1 MGDVDRLPSGKWQ
14 ARTRVDGRQVKRS
27 FRTKADAQAWLA
39 QKAVER
45 SQGLRLDERAGRV
58 PLAVYAAEYVAARPY
73 RSSTASNRA
82 VQVAALAGDL
92 IGAVPLNRI
101 RPGDVQRFA
110 TRYGQDHARS
120 TTSALV
126 GFLRSV
132 MRAAVEDRLIGVN
145 PVGRVALPT
154 LEAAPVVPL
163 AVAQVRAV
171 VDALPEPL
179 AAAAAVQATT
189 GLRIGEL
196 LGLQLVDVD
205 FLRRELHVRLQV
217 HPRDRVLVPLKTPW
231 SARTVPLPDVAGDTL
246 ARHLAGRPAV
256 DGWLFTDER
265 GRPFQ
270 HERFTR
276 TLRPHGVVSHDFR
289 HHYASV
295 LLAAGESVVGVAR
308 RLGHKDASLVISTY
322 GHLLPD
328 SEERTRRAV
337 DSAWC
342 APDVPA
348 EAPSV
353 L

>member
-1 MGDVDRLPSGKWQ
+1 VPDVDRLPSGRWQ

-39 QKAVER
+39 LKAVER
-45 SQGLRLDERAGRV
+45 SQGLRLDERGGRV
-58 PLAVYAAEYVAARPY
+58 PLARYAAEYVAARPY
-73 RSSTASNRA
+73 RSATASNRA
-82 VQVAALAGDL
+82 VQVAALDADP

-110 TRYGQDHARS
+110 TRYVQDHARS
-120 TTSALV
+120 TTAALITFV
-126 GFLRSV
+126 RSV
-132 MRAAVEDRLIGVN
+132 MRAAVEDRLIAVN

-154 LEAAPVVPL
+154 PEPAPVVPL
-163 AVAQVRAV
+163 TVARVLQVV
-171 VDALPEPL
+171 EALPEPL
-179 AAAAAVQATT
+179 ATAALVQATT

-196 LGLQLVDVD
+196 LGVQVADVD
-205 FLRRELHVRLQV
+205 FLRRELHVRQQV
-217 HPRDRVLVPLKTPW
+217 HPRDRELVPLKTPW
-231 SARTVPLPDVAGDTL
+231 SARTVPLPDVARGAL

-256 DGWLFTDER
+256 EGWLFTDEQ

-276 TLRPHGVVSHDFR
+276 ALRPHGVVSHDFR
-289 HHYASV
+289 HHYAS
-295 LLAAGESVVGVAR
+295 LLLEAGESVVVVAR
-308 RLGHKDASLVISTY
+308 RLGHRDAALVVHVY

-328 SEERTRRAV
+328 TEERTRRAV

-348 EAPSV
+348 EARTV